1 MTVLIFLAFM
11 TLYSIRKMPKQH
23 RLLFSLTNLR
33 HSKNTHPC
41 LNSPKLRQF
50 CVSMKRYYGSVDF
63 DVAVNI
69 YGEVAKVDPFNLDNM
84 DTYSNILYVKVCTTS
99 DDDVM
104 K

>member
-1 MTVLIFLAFM
+1 MSVYLNGLVL
-11 TLYSIRKMPKQH
+11 TRKH
-23 RLLFSLTNLR
+23 
-33 HSKNTHPC
+33 
-41 LNSPKLRQF
+41 LNQF
-50 CVSMKRYYGSVDF
+50 VCFKESMKRYCGSVDF
-63 DVAVNI
+63 DVAVNV